1 MPPQSNSPLRHL
13 GGFFIERPE
22 YWTQG
27 LDNWCEDYER
37 RLQTLLSAMKYQEDK
52 AIEQGWL
59 KSTQWLSSPMH
70 DSLKSGDFWI
80 TYAARNN
87 FAFDLIY
94 WHMIDQRFFGP
105 MSSPIDNVWRQRF
118 DFLEPEER
126 ADIENLVAIKL
137 QEMKTRA
144 LAWDPDDY
152 TKELTENASEDNAA
166 KENEDGQ
173 TGATVE
179 DNKEVVSDKIAW

>member
-1 MPPQSNSPLRHL
+1 
-13 GGFFIERPE
+13 
-22 YWTQG
+22 
-27 LDNWCEDYER
+27 
-37 RLQTLLSAMKYQEDK
+37 
-52 AIEQGWL
+52 
-59 KSTQWLSSPMH
+59 
-70 DSLKSGDFWI
+70 
-80 TYAARNN
+80 
-87 FAFDLIY
+87 
-94 WHMIDQRFFGP
+94 
-105 MSSPIDNVWRQRF
+105 MSSPIDDAWRQRL

-179 DNKEVVSDKIAW
+179 DNKEVVSDKIAG